1 MDFNSG
7 PKVPFPGF
15 LDIGQFHSPNSAD
28 YFIKFPYKAR
38 WVHHFPDLNLENFF
52 IIKNILIIKNPT
64 DFGKTM
70 EIGADPCQPNYPLNL
85 SQCQVECC
93 SFFVKV
99 ELFYYE
105 LLKLS

>member
-38 WVHHFPDLNLENFF
+38 WVRHFPDLNLENFF
-52 IIKNILIIKNPT
+52 II
-64 DFGKTM
+64 
-70 EIGADPCQPNYPLNL
+70 
-85 SQCQVECC
+85 
-93 SFFVKV
+93 
-99 ELFYYE
+99 
-105 LLKLS
+105 LKKYIDYQKSDRFR